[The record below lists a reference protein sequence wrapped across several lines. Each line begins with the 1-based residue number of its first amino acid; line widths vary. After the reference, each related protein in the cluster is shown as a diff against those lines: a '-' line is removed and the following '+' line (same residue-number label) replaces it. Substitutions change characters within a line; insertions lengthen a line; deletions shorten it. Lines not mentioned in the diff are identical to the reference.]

1 MKPRLWI
8 GLGALVWALLAGCG
22 NGSTENGTKGG
33 DDVAL
38 TAAIV
43 FDSGGRGDKSFND
56 SAWRGMQK
64 AQDELGVHPLTYD
77 SDSERDYESNLT
89 AAADEGVDLVI
100 AVGINMVSA
109 LEAVAKEYPDT
120 SFAIVDGNI
129 DLPNV
134 RSLVFAEEEGSYLV
148 GYLAGLKTKTG
159 KLGFVGGMN
168 IPLIEKFEAGYTAGA
183 RNARPDVQVSAKHTG
198 SWDNIDTAK
207 ESANILYSG
216 GADIIFHAAGR
227 AGLGVIRAAKE
238 RDMMAIGVDS
248 NQDYIEPGYVL
259 TSMIKR
265 VDEAVFQTI
274 SDVKDGAFSAGLKSY
289 NLASN
294 GVGIS
299 ELEFTKQLFTD
310 EELADLD
317 EVKRQIVDGEIS
329 VPTKLSELD

>member
-1 MKPRLWI
+1 M
-8 GLGALVWALLAGCG
+8 GLGALVWVLLAGCG
-22 NGSTENGTKGG
+22 NGSATKTTENGGEAT
-33 DDVAL
+33 V
-38 TAAIV
+38 TTAIV

-64 AQDELGVHPLTYD
+64 AESDLGAQALPYD
-77 SDSERDYESNLT
+77 SDSERDYEANLT

-100 AVGINMVSA
+100 AVGINMVAA

-120 SFAIVDGNI
+120 KFAIVDGNV

-168 IPLIEKFEAGYTAGA
+168 IPLIEKFQAGFTAGA
-183 RNARPDVQVSAKHTG
+183 TLAHPGVEVTAKHTG

-207 ESANILYSG
+207 QSANILYSG

-238 RDMMAIGVDS
+238 REMLAIGVDS

-274 SDVKDGAFSAGLKSY
+274 SDVNDGAFSAGLKSY
-289 NLASN
+289 DLSSN
-294 GVGIS
+294 GVGVS

-310 EELADLD
+310 EELAGLED
-317 EVKRQIVDGEIS
+317 VKQKIIDGEIS
-329 VPTKLSELD
+329 VPTTL